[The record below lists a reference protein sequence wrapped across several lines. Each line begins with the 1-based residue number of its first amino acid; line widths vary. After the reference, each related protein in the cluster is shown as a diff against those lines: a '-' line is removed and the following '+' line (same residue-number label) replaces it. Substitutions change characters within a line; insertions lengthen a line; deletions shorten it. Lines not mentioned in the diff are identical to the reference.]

1 MANED
6 TQTVDMD
13 FYSDFVSPY
22 CFLAALRLE
31 KLAQQ
36 QGLAPIWVAFLVRP
50 QGSGPLSGEKL
61 AEAEAQREAAAATLK
76 QEFGLKL
83 KPGPIGLDPYD
94 AHLLMAH
101 ASREGRS
108 LVLGMALMRAYW
120 LEGKAIDD
128 RRVIEEVA
136 VAAGFTAEEIGQAW
150 DDERNAYFVRRGME
164 IGVSHG
170 IESVPAHI
178 VGRAYLV
185 QGATD
190 YAHLE
195 ETVQNVKEERR
206 KAG

>member
-1 MANED
+1 MTNEN
-6 TQTVDMD
+6 TQTVDVD

-22 CFLAALRLE
+22 CLLAALRLE
-31 KLAQQ
+31 KLARQEA
-36 QGLAPIWVAFLVRP
+36 LTPIWVAFLVRP

-76 QEFGLKL
+76 QEFGLKVN
-83 KPGPIGLDPYD
+83 PGPIGLDPYD

-101 ASREGRS
+101 AGREGKS
-108 LVLGMALMRAYW
+108 LALGMALMRAYW

-128 RRVIEEVA
+128 RQVIEQVA
-136 VAAGFTAEEIGQAW
+136 VAAGFTAEEVRQAW
-150 DDERNAYFVRRGME
+150 DDERNSYFVRRGME

-170 IESVPAHI
+170 IQSVPTYI

-195 ETVQNVKEERR
+195 ETVRTVKEERR